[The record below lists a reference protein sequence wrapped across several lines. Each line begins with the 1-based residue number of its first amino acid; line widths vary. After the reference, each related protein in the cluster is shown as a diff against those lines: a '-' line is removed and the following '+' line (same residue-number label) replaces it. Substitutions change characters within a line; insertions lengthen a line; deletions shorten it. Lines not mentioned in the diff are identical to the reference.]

1 MTKRCLIMA
10 GGTGGHV
17 FPGLAVANALRT
29 EGWDIHWLG
38 TAERMEANV
47 VPKHDIPIH
56 FIPVKGLRGKGMSAR
71 IKGGIALL
79 KSLLSARRIIK
90 RIQPDIVVGFG
101 GYASGPGGIAAK
113 TLGIPVIIHEQN
125 AAAGMTNKLLSKV
138 AHRVLLGF
146 EDAKAQ
152 FANVASKVHVVGNPV
167 RDDIWEVSSKSQL
180 QKVHQSEPQA
190 VNSSASVLEKSSEI
204 SSEESVNTANESNA
218 SSLNMLVVGGS
229 LGAQVLNEVVPQVCS
244 ALKGLSIV
252 HQCGKDNAS
261 SVKQTYDNL
270 GANTVDVTVSDF
282 IDDMADAYEWADFIV
297 CRAGALTVSEVAAAG
312 RAAIF
317 VPLPHAVDD
326 HQTKNAQSLVKHSAG
341 VMIVQSVLKE
351 NLGQTVRHWIQH
363 PEDCLKMGELARK
376 CASPHATHQVVSHIK
391 SVVGVGD

>member
-17 FPGLAVANALRT
+17 FPGLAVANALRS

-56 FIPVKGLRGKGMSAR
+56 FIPVKGLRGKGVLAR
-71 IKGGIALL
+71 IQGGIALL

-146 EDAKAQ
+146 EDARAQ
-152 FANVASKVHVVGNPV
+152 FTNVENKVHVVGNPV
-167 RDDIWEVSSKSQL
+167 RDDIWHVSSKSQSRKL
-180 QKVHQSEPQA
+180 QSNELHVDNTSESI
-190 VNSSASVLEKSSEI
+190 VNAGSE
-204 SSEESVNTANESNA
+204 NNA

-244 ALKGLSIV
+244 ALKGLSIR
-252 HQCGKDNAS
+252 HQCGKGNATV
-261 SVKQTYDNL
+261 VKQAYDEL
-270 GANTVDVTVSDF
+270 GSNAADVVVSDF
-282 IDDMADAYEWADFIV
+282 IDDMASAYEWADFIV
-297 CRAGALTVSEVAAAG
+297 CRAGALTVSEVAAVG

-326 HQTKNAQSLVKHSAG
+326 HQTKNAQSLVKRNAG
-341 VMIVQSVLKE
+341 IMIMQSVLKE
-351 NLGQTVRHWIQH
+351 NLGQSVRHWIQH
-363 PEDCLKMGELARK
+363 PEDCLKMGQLARD
-376 CASPHATHQVVSHIK
+376 CASPHATQHVVSHIK

>member
-17 FPGLAVANALRT
+17 FPGLAVANALRS

-56 FIPVKGLRGKGMSAR
+56 FIPVKGLRGKGVLAR
-71 IKGGIALL
+71 IQGGIALL

-146 EDAKAQ
+146 EDARAQ
-152 FANVASKVHVVGNPV
+152 FANVENKVHVVGNPV
-167 RDDIWEVSSKSQL
+167 RDDIWHVSSKSQSRQL
-180 QKVHQSEPQA
+180 QSNELHVDNTSESI
-190 VNSSASVLEKSSEI
+190 VNAG
-204 SSEESVNTANESNA
+204 NENNA

-244 ALKGLSIV
+244 ALKGLSIR
-252 HQCGKDNAS
+252 HQCGKGNATV
-261 SVKQTYDNL
+261 VKQAYDEL
-270 GANTVDVTVSDF
+270 GSNAADVVVSDF
-282 IDDMADAYEWADFIV
+282 IDDMASAYEWADFIV
-297 CRAGALTVSEVAAAG
+297 CRAGALTVSEVAAVG

-326 HQTKNAQSLVKHSAG
+326 HQTKNAQSLVKRNAG
-341 VMIVQSVLKE
+341 IMIMQSVLKE
-351 NLGQTVRHWIQH
+351 NLGQSVRHWIQH
-363 PEDCLKMGELARK
+363 PEDCLKMGQLARG
-376 CASPHATHQVVSHIK
+376 CASPHATQHVVSHIK

>member
-17 FPGLAVANALRT
+17 FPGLAVANALRS

-38 TAERMEANV
+38 TAGRMEANV

-56 FIPVKGLRGKGMSAR
+56 FIPVKGLRGKGVLAR
-71 IKGGIALL
+71 IQGGIALL

-146 EDAKAQ
+146 EDARAQ
-152 FANVASKVHVVGNPV
+152 FANVENKVHVVGNPV
-167 RDDIWEVSSKSQL
+167 RDDIWHVSSKSQSR
-180 QKVHQSEPQA
+180 QIQSNELHVDNTSESI
-190 VNSSASVLEKSSEI
+190 VNAG
-204 SSEESVNTANESNA
+204 NENNA

-244 ALKGLSIV
+244 ALKGLSIR
-252 HQCGKDNAS
+252 HQCGKGNATV
-261 SVKQTYDNL
+261 VKQAYDEL
-270 GANTVDVTVSDF
+270 GSNAADVVVSDF
-282 IDDMADAYEWADFIV
+282 IDDMASAYEWADFIV
-297 CRAGALTVSEVAAAG
+297 CRAGALTVSEVAAVG

>member
-1 MTKRCLIMA
+1 MA

-17 FPGLAVANALRT
+17 FPGLAVAKALRT

-56 FIPVKGLRGKGMSAR
+56 FIPVKGLRGKGVSAR
-71 IKGGIALL
+71 IQGGIALL

-90 RIQPDIVVGFG
+90 HIQPDIVVGFG

-113 TLGIPVIIHEQN
+113 TLGIPVLIHEQN

-167 RDDIWEVSSKSQL
+167 REDIWQVSDKSQS
-180 QKVHQSEPQA
+180 QKVTQSESQA
-190 VNSSASVLEKSSEI
+190 VNSSVNVLEKSSYTA
-204 SSEESVNTANESNA
+204 SENGT

-244 ALKGLSIV
+244 ALKGLSIR
-252 HQCGKDNAS
+252 HQCGKDNAT

-270 GANTVDVTVSDF
+270 GADKVDVVVSDF

-326 HQTKNAQSLVKHSAG
+326 HQTKNAQSLVKQSAG

-376 CASPHATHQVVSHIK
+376 CASPHATQHVVSHIK

>member
-56 FIPVKGLRGKGMSAR
+56 FIPVKGLRGKGVSAR
-71 IKGGIALL
+71 IQGGIALL

-138 AHRVLLGF
+138 ADRVLLGF

-152 FANVASKVHVVGNPV
+152 FANVPNKVHVVGNPV
-167 RDDIWEVSSKSQL
+167 REDIWQVSGKSQSL
-180 QKVHQSEPQA
+180 KVAQSDTQT
-190 VNSSASVLEKSSEI
+190 VNSSVTILEKSAE
-204 SSEESVNTANESNA
+204 TASGNAA

-244 ALKGLSIV
+244 ALKGLSIR
-252 HQCGKDNAS
+252 HQCGKDNAM

-270 GANTVDVTVSDF
+270 GANTADAVDVTVSDF

-326 HQTKNAQSLVKHSAG
+326 HQTKNAQSLVKQRAG

-376 CASPHATHQVVSHIK
+376 CASPHATQQVVSHIK

>member
-71 IKGGIALL
+71 IQGGIALL

-167 RDDIWEVSSKSQL
+167 REDIWEVSRKSHS

-190 VNSSASVLEKSSEI
+190 VNSSA
-204 SSEESVNTANESNA
+204 NESNA
-218 SSLNMLVVGGS
+218 SCLNMLVVGGS
-229 LGAQVLNEVVPQVCS
+229 LGAQVLNEVVPQVCG

-252 HQCGKDNAS
+252 HQCGKDNAL
-261 SVKQTYDNL
+261 SVKQTYDHL
-270 GANTVDVTVSDF
+270 GANTVDAVVSDF

-326 HQTKNAQSLVKHSAG
+326 HQTKNAQSLVKQSAG

>member
-17 FPGLAVANALRT
+17 FPGLAVANALRK

-38 TAERMEANV
+38 TAERMEAQV

-167 RDDIWEVSSKSQL
+167 RDDIWEVSRKPHL
-180 QKVHQSEPQA
+180 QSC
-190 VNSSASVLEKSSEI
+190 LLY
-204 SSEESVNTANESNA
+204 T
-218 SSLNMLVVGGS
+218 
-229 LGAQVLNEVVPQVCS
+229 
-244 ALKGLSIV
+244 
-252 HQCGKDNAS
+252 
-261 SVKQTYDNL
+261 
-270 GANTVDVTVSDF
+270 SDA
-282 IDDMADAYEWADFIV
+282 ADE
-297 CRAGALTVSEVAAAG
+297 
-312 RAAIF
+312 
-317 VPLPHAVDD
+317 
-326 HQTKNAQSLVKHSAG
+326 
-341 VMIVQSVLKE
+341 
-351 NLGQTVRHWIQH
+351 
-363 PEDCLKMGELARK
+363 
-376 CASPHATHQVVSHIK
+376 
-391 SVVGVGD
+391 

>member
-47 VPKHDIPIH
+47 VPKHNIPIH
-56 FIPVKGLRGKGMSAR
+56 FIPVKGLRGKGVSAR
-71 IKGGIALL
+71 IQGGIALL

-152 FANVASKVHVVGNPV
+152 FTNVASKVHVVGNPV
-167 RDDIWEVSSKSQL
+167 REDIWRISSKSQS
-180 QKVHQSEPQA
+180 QKATRREPQV
-190 VNSSASVLEKSSEI
+190 VNSSDNVLEKSA
-204 SSEESVNTANESNA
+204 VTTNENGT

-244 ALKGLSIV
+244 ALKGLSIR
-252 HQCGKDNAS
+252 HQCGKGNAT

-270 GANTVDVTVSDF
+270 GPNAADAVDVRVSDF

-312 RAAIF
+312 RAAVF

-326 HQTKNAQSLVKHSAG
+326 HQTKNAQSLVKQRAG

-376 CASPHATHQVVSHIK
+376 CASPHATQQVVSHIK